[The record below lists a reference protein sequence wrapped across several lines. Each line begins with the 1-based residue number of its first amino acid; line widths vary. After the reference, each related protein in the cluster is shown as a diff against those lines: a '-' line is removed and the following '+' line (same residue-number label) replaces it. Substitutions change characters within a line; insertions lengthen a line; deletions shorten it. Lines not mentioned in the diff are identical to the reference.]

1 MSNLQKN
8 SSNSLY
14 YVMITKVVGTFN
26 VFKVSRME
34 KKWIEIY
41 SKFQFNL
48 GLTYLQNKK
57 QKKLL
62 KEFQM
67 FS

>member
-1 MSNLQKN
+1 
-8 SSNSLY
+8 
-14 YVMITKVVGTFN
+14 MITKVVGTFN

-48 GLTYLQNKK
+48 GLTYLQNKNK
-57 QKKLL
+57 KKLL

>member
-1 MSNLQKN
+1 
-8 SSNSLY
+8 
-14 YVMITKVVGTFN
+14 MITKVVGTFN

>member
-1 MSNLQKN
+1 MSNLQKK

-14 YVMITKVVGTFN
+14 HVMITKVVGTFN

-48 GLTYLQNKK
+48 GLTYLQNKNK
-57 QKKLL
+57 KKLL